1 MPNVTLPDGSV
12 KSYDQSLTVAEVASS
27 IGSGLAKA
35 AIAGEIDGQLVDT
48 SFMIENDSDLAIITN
63 KDDKALE
70 VIRHSTAHLLAQA
83 TQQLYPKAQVTIGP
97 VIDNGFYYDFAYKDG
112 FSEQDLAK
120 IEKKMNAIVKQNL
133 PIERME
139 MSRDDAV
146 EFFKSMG
153 EHYKAEIIESIP
165 TDETLSLYKQGD
177 FVDLCRGPHVPSTSK
192 LKAFK
197 LMKLAGAYWRG
208 DSNNEMLQRVYGT
221 AWENKEIL
229 QRTFIDLRKLKKGT
243 TEKLVKRKTYSTLKK
258 RLQGWFFGIQ
268 RAGRFT
274 RSLFSI

>member
-1 MPNVTLPDGSV
+1 
-12 KSYDQSLTVAEVASS
+12 
-27 IGSGLAKA
+27 
-35 AIAGEIDGQLVDT
+35 
-48 SFMIENDSDLAIITN
+48 
-63 KDDKALE
+63 
-70 VIRHSTAHLLAQA
+70 
-83 TQQLYPKAQVTIGP
+83 
-97 VIDNGFYYDFAYKDG
+97 
-112 FSEQDLAK
+112 
-120 IEKKMNAIVKQNL
+120 
-133 PIERME
+133 
-139 MSRDDAV
+139 
-146 EFFKSMG
+146 MG

-221 AWENKEIL
+221 PGRIKRIL
-229 QRTFIDLRKLKKGT
+229 QRTFIDLRRLKKGT